1 MTVITTAEKEVS
13 KSMDDS
19 FKSDEDLKNEED
31 VLQAQQLALQIAAT
45 QDNEKKRTETVKGKA
60 EAKNER

>member
-1 MTVITTAEKEVS
+1 
-13 KSMDDS
+13 MDDS